1 MDDQDHHRLPHLQ
14 RVGDEEIAPA
24 QRGEDEERHAALD
37 DAARIEAVGQRPEA
51 TENSRNGSQCETM
64 AKPAS
69 AGEWNFWN
77 TTQ

>member
-1 MDDQDHHRLPHLQ
+1 MACHICK

-24 QRGEDEERHAALD
+24 QRSDDEQRHAALD
-37 DAARIEAVGQRPEA
+37 DAARIETVGQRAGA
-51 TENSRNGSQCETM
+51 TENNRNGSQCETT
-64 AKPAS
+64 AKPPS